1 MDNSN
6 KSKKDSYL
14 LNYIRILII
23 ISFPAKIKC
32 FDIEQCSSFIIC
44 VLFILFFLALLGNYS
59 IKRKGYKKIND
70 SIKLSTKL

>member
-1 MDNSN
+1 MEYSN
-6 KSKKDSYL
+6 KSKKSIYL
-14 LNYIRILII
+14 LNYIRILIM
-23 ISFPAKIKC
+23 ISFPVKIKC

-44 VLFILFFLALLGNYS
+44 VLFILIFLALLGNYS

>member
-23 ISFPAKIKC
+23 ISFPVKIKC

>member
-1 MDNSN
+1 MEYLN
-6 KSKKDSYL
+6 KSKKDL
-14 LNYIRILII
+14 LNYIRILVM
-23 ISFPAKIKC
+23 ISFPVKIKC
-32 FDIEQCSSFIIC
+32 FDVEQCSSFIIC

>member
-1 MDNSN
+1 MEYSN
-6 KSKKDSYL
+6 KSKKSIYL
-14 LNYIRILII
+14 LNYIRILIM
-23 ISFPAKIKC
+23 ISFPVKIKC

>member
-1 MDNSN
+1 M
-6 KSKKDSYL
+6 
-14 LNYIRILII
+14 
-23 ISFPAKIKC
+23 ISFPVKIKC

-44 VLFILFFLALLGNYS
+44 VLFILFILALLGNYS

>member
-1 MDNSN
+1 MEYLN
-6 KSKKDSYL
+6 KSKNDIYL
-14 LNYIRILII
+14 LNYIRILIM
-23 ISFPAKIKC
+23 ISFPVKIKC